1 MYAVTHFTVGLM
13 LGQVAGNP
21 YAAFAL
27 GLASHVILDAIPH
40 SDYSKTIHG
49 IADFVAVMAACYV
62 SVRLGAGAS
71 GLVGGF
77 SGVLPDLEV
86 AIAHLRSGGDLSAQ
100 KCRFFFPSRLFRSNQ
115 SHPQQF
121 WQAGNRPA
129 THLSLLPTPTLRCQP
144 IVILWP
150 HSRNVMQNP
159 SIARSSLSF
168 LPPSLPYTWRTSFPA
183 F

>member
-1 MYAVTHFTVGLM
+1 MSWQSVKEEVLMYAVTHFTVGLM
-13 LGQVAGNP
+13 LGQAAGNP

-100 KCRFFFPSRLFRSNQ
+100 KCRFFFPSHTGLVRHGRL
-115 SHPQQF
+115 
-121 WQAGNRPA
+121 RPPWGIVTQIA
-129 THLSLLPTPTLRCQP
+129 AVGAVWAVLSG
-144 IVILWP
+144 
-150 HSRNVMQNP
+150 
-159 SIARSSLSF
+159 SLI
-168 LPPSLPYTWRTSFPA
+168 
-183 F
+183 